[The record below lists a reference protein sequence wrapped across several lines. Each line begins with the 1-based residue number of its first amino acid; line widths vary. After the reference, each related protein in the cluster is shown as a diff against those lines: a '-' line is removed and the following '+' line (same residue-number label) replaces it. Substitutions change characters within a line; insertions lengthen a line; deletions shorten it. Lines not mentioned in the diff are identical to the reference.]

1 MNFTKFFDTQK
12 KLNENLAIDESLSQ
26 YKVFA
31 RKHVE
36 LYVEISELAKITK
49 CYTYWVDTEMQFDK
63 QLTLKTYITCLREI
77 ISLSLD
83 NKHDDL
89 SEIAVEKSEYCLSN
103 QFLNL
108 YIDVNDIIMSP
119 SKDHFETILQD
130 FMSLGLSLGLTEST
144 ITNEFCNI

>member
-36 LYVEISELAKITK
+36 LYVEISELAKITQ
-49 CYTYWVDTEMQFDK
+49 CYNYRVNTEIEFDK

-83 NKHDDL
+83 NEHYDL
-89 SEIAVEKSEYCLSN
+89 SDIPVEESEDCLSD

-130 FMSLGLSLGLTEST
+130 FISLGLSLGLTESM